1 MREFQ
6 DPIVACI
13 SNQDIA
19 ARIYRDALRR
29 KKLSVGS
36 GAKAPEF
43 QLKVARRVEDLD
55 AMVVGIGDINVL
67 AAVYRDA

>member
-6 DPIVACI
+6 DAIVARI

-29 KKLSVGS
+29 KELSVGS